1 MPPATVSSATIVC
14 GNIVYDILVRPVEAL
29 RWGGTMIVDRVEH
42 HLGGNAGSTSYT
54 LATLG
59 MPVKL
64 VSLAGSDS
72 KAEFLLSTLRAAGVD
87 TSPMQ
92 FTAAPTST
100 ALSLINAHGERALL
114 YHLGASAE
122 NLREPFELPDGASH
136 FHLAA
141 VYRMR
146 YLRAAAPGILRKA
159 REAGLT
165 TSVDTQWDHEG
176 EWLSVLEPSLPFTDL
191 LFVNEEEARMLSGS
205 ADPAEA
211 ARALQSKGAGHVI
224 VKLGARGCLV
234 DGRERVEGF
243 RVDAIDT
250 TGAGDCFVGGY
261 LAALQRGESHGHA
274 ARFANA
280 VAALAVQRLGAVE
293 GVRSY
298 EETLAWMANF
308 EAQECESRSG
318 GLPHA

>member
-1 MPPATVSSATIVC
+1 MSLVTIVC
-14 GNIVYDILVRPVEAL
+14 GNIVYDILARPVQGL
-29 RWGGTMIVDRVEH
+29 RWGGTTIVDQVEH

-54 LATLG
+54 LAKLG
-59 MPVKL
+59 APVKL
-64 VSLAGSDS
+64 LSLAGRDS
-72 KAEFLLSTLRAAGVD
+72 GAEFLLSALHDVGVD

-100 ALSLINAHGERALL
+100 ALSLINGQGERALL

-122 NLREPFELPDGASH
+122 DFREPFELPAGASH

-146 YLRAAAPGILRKA
+146 YLRAAAPGILRTA

-176 EWLSVLEPSLPFTDL
+176 EWLKVLEPSLPFTDL
-191 LFVNEEEARMLSGS
+191 LFVNEEEARLLSGS
-205 ADPAEA
+205 ADPADA
-211 ARALQSKGAGHVI
+211 ARTLQSMGARHVI
-224 VKLGARGCLV
+224 VKLGAKGCLV
-234 DGRERVEGF
+234 DGGELVNGF

-250 TGAGDCFVGGY
+250 TGAGDCFVGGF
-261 LAALQRGESHGHA
+261 LAALHRGQSHVGA

-280 VAALAVQRLGAVE
+280 VGALAVQRLGAVA

-298 EETLAWMANF
+298 EETLAWMLSQA
-308 EAQECESRSG
+308 A
-318 GLPHA
+318 